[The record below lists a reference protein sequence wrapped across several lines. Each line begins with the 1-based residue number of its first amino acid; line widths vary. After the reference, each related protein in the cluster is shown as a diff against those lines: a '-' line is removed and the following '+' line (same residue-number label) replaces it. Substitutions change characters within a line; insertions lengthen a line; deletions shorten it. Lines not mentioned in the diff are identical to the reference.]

1 MIETP
6 ARAKKFHGL
15 PQGVNKFDRVLFV
28 LYDTKV
34 RGSDEFLVRVSSERG
49 VTFDEMGDVVLCEGE
64 GMDYI
69 RSSIVMWRM
78 AFGDFET
85 DLEIMYDRPYLDSAK
100 IQRVPEDLSNH
111 TTYDNT

>member
-15 PQGVNKFDRVLFV
+15 PQGVSEHDRVLFA
-28 LYDTKV
+28 LYQTKV
-34 RGSDEFLVRVSSERG
+34 SGSDEFIVRVSSDRG
-49 VTFDEMGDVVLCEGE
+49 VTFDEMGDVVLYEGE
-64 GMDYI
+64 AMDYI

-78 AFGDFET
+78 AFGDFKT